1 MSPMTGGGMP
11 RPGPAA
17 LAAFQA
23 LVPEAAGV
31 TTRPM
36 FGNQAAF
43 VNGNM
48 FAGLFGDALF
58 VRVDN
63 EDRDR
68 LLAAGGSAFEPMPGR
83 PMRGYTCLAP
93 GWQAAPEQAGEW
105 VSRGLAHTS
114 GFPSKLKA
122 PARGRGGSRPLRSR

>member
-11 RPGPAA
+11 RPSPAA
-17 LAAFQA
+17 RNAFQA
-23 LVPEAAGV
+23 LVPEAVGV

-43 VNGNM
+43 LNGNM

-58 VRVDN
+58 VRVDAG
-63 EDRDR
+63 DRDR
-68 LLAAGGSAFEPMPGR
+68 LLAAGGSDFAPMPGR

-93 GWQAAPEQAGEW
+93 DWQAAPEAAGEW
-105 VSRGLAHTS
+105 VSRALAHTAAL
-114 GFPSKLKA
+114 PPKA
-122 PARGRGGSRPLRSR
+122 AASRARPRSRPAS